1 MTRVVIG
8 PTTPLPTWKD
18 AYNALD
24 SDVGVRTNLTTANRT
39 SVVAA
44 IRELDSDLFGAGG
57 GSARTSLTTTSK
69 TILGAINEHD
79 AELGTISSAAMGT
92 TASTVSGA
100 IKEHDSDIGNRASL
114 TTTNKA
120 NLVVAI
126 NEVDSDVGNRASLT
140 TINRSTLVAAV
151 NELDGEHGVL
161 SSLTTT
167 NKATFVAAINE
178 IDSDLYG
185 AGGGSAR
192 TSLTTT
198 SKTILAA
205 INEHDAEL
213 GTISSAA
220 MGTTAST
227 VSGAIKEH
235 DSDMGN
241 RASLTTVNKSSLVAA
256 INEVDSDVGN
266 RASLTTI
273 SKASLVAAIN
283 ELDGEHG
290 VLSSLTTTN
299 KATFVAAINEVDSDV
314 GNRSLLTTAN
324 KNSLVAALNEVDS
337 DVGNRAS
344 LTTANKNSL
353 VAAINE
359 HDAEL
364 GTISSA
370 AMGTTASTVSGAI
383 KEHDSDIGNR
393 ASLTTANRTSL
404 VAAINEVD
412 SDVGNRASL
421 TTANKATLVLAV
433 NELKTRLD
441 SIDAGLDQAVL
452 VTSNV
457 RFDGGVNV
465 DNINIDGTTIALS
478 AGSLTVDVAA
488 RIVLD
493 ADSATWTF
501 ADGGVT
507 RAQLSGTS
515 NVTLGGL
522 AANFTVDA
530 AGDII
535 LDADGANV
543 TLQDN
548 GVTVLDFV
556 LNSPTLVTL
565 DAPGRIVLD
574 ADSGSVA
581 LHNGGVQYGAFVDSS
596 SNLVVRSGSTPALK
610 FNGADAQFQGIVRST
625 AALTTVQQDFAA
637 AINELKARVDAVDSS
652 AGLILDSA
660 FNAIGSFAT
669 LLTPVKTNVVA
680 AINSMYE
687 SAGVANTIRSVA
699 RLALSN
705 GTGLAYS
712 NGQFSVANNG
722 ISAAQLNTDAVT
734 TVKILDDNVTYTKIQ
749 NVATANRVLG
759 SKTANGVITELLVD
773 SDILGDNS
781 VLTAKIRDRAVTNI
795 KVAVG
800 AIDSASLASNAIST
814 TKIQNNAVT
823 LAKLANS
830 GTAKRVI
837 ASTTAG
843 TFYSE
848 QQVDSDMLGS
858 LSIANRH
865 IQNNAV
871 TLGTQTTGN
880 YVASVSSANGIKIV
894 GTAGEGWTP
903 TVSLD
908 SAATGTI
915 TNLNVIGN
923 LDVAGLTTLD
933 SATIDGNLIVTG
945 NLTISG
951 TTTTV
956 NTETITVN
964 DNIIVLN
971 NNAPNTPTENAGV
984 EVERGLSTNVQL
996 IWNETTDRWTFTNNG
1011 TTYHN
1016 IPTTD
1021 EYIDSATSK
1030 FPTTYAWTG
1039 GTTSGPT
1046 GSLTGNNLTAISFP
1060 AIPSAGAAASGI
1072 VTTDAQTFAGVKTF
1086 SSTISGSITGN
1097 AGTVTN
1103 GVYTT
1108 GDQTIGG
1115 NKTFSSTITGSIT
1128 GNAGTA
1134 TTLATGRNF
1143 SLTGPITAPAISFN
1157 GSGVVALAT
1166 SITAG
1171 AVDSAALGALSVSSA
1186 KLQANIP
1193 DSKLATISTAGKVA
1207 NTATT
1212 ATSLN
1217 TANAIVARDA
1227 SGNFV
1232 AGTITGSITGN
1243 AGTATTLATSR
1254 DFSITGAVTAPAV
1267 SFNGSGVVALNTS
1280 ITAGAVDS
1288 AALGSNSVTAAK
1300 IAANAVGFSQM
1311 ADSAVGSNE
1320 LRQAVQLIIYNS
1332 AGTELKSMYGAGE

>member
-1 MTRVVIG
+1 
-8 PTTPLPTWKD
+8 
-18 AYNALD
+18 
-24 SDVGVRTNLTTANRT
+24 
-39 SVVAA
+39 
-44 IRELDSDLFGAGG
+44 
-57 GSARTSLTTTSK
+57 
-69 TILGAINEHD
+69 
-79 AELGTISSAAMGT
+79 
-92 TASTVSGA
+92 
-100 IKEHDSDIGNRASL
+100 
-114 TTTNKA
+114 
-120 NLVVAI
+120 
-126 NEVDSDVGNRASLT
+126 
-140 TINRSTLVAAV
+140 
-151 NELDGEHGVL
+151 
-161 SSLTTT
+161 
-167 NKATFVAAINE
+167 
-178 IDSDLYG
+178 
-185 AGGGSAR
+185 
-192 TSLTTT
+192 
-198 SKTILAA
+198 
-205 INEHDAEL
+205 
-213 GTISSAA
+213 
-220 MGTTAST
+220 
-227 VSGAIKEH
+227 
-235 DSDMGN
+235 
-241 RASLTTVNKSSLVAA
+241 
-256 INEVDSDVGN
+256 
-266 RASLTTI
+266 
-273 SKASLVAAIN
+273 
-283 ELDGEHG
+283 
-290 VLSSLTTTN
+290 
-299 KATFVAAINEVDSDV
+299 
-314 GNRSLLTTAN
+314 
-324 KNSLVAALNEVDS
+324 
-337 DVGNRAS
+337 
-344 LTTANKNSL
+344 
-353 VAAINE
+353 
-359 HDAEL
+359 
-364 GTISSA
+364 
-370 AMGTTASTVSGAI
+370 
-383 KEHDSDIGNR
+383 
-393 ASLTTANRTSL
+393 
-404 VAAINEVD
+404 
-412 SDVGNRASL
+412 
-421 TTANKATLVLAV
+421 
-433 NELKTRLD
+433 
-441 SIDAGLDQAVL
+441 
-452 VTSNV
+452 
-457 RFDGGVNV
+457 
-465 DNINIDGTTIALS
+465 
-478 AGSLTVDVAA
+478 
-488 RIVLD
+488 
-493 ADSATWTF
+493 
-501 ADGGVT
+501 
-507 RAQLSGTS
+507 
-515 NVTLGGL
+515 
-522 AANFTVDA
+522 
-530 AGDII
+530 
-535 LDADGANV
+535 
-543 TLQDN
+543 
-548 GVTVLDFV
+548 VTVLDFV

-581 LHNGGVQYGAFVDSS
+581 LHNGGVQYGALVDSS
-596 SNLVVRSGSTPALK
+596 SNLVVRSGTTNAVK
-610 FNGADAQFQGIVRST
+610 FSGADATFQGTVRSAT
-625 AALTTVQQDFAA
+625 ALTTTQQDFAA
-637 AINELKARVDAVDSS
+637 AINELKLRIDLVDSGS
-652 AGLILDSA
+652 GLVLDSA
-660 FNAIGSFAT
+660 FNTIGT
-669 LLTPVKTNVVA
+669 LSSLVTPVKTSVVN
-680 AINSMYE
+680 AINSMYD

-722 ISAAQLNTDAVT
+722 ISATQLNTDAVT

-759 SKTANGVITELLVD
+759 SKTSNGLITELQVD

-781 VLTAKIRDRAVTNI
+781 VIAAKIRDRAVTNTKI
-795 KVAVG
+795 ATA
-800 AIDSASLASNAIST
+800 AITDSALAANAIST

-830 GTAKRVI
+830 ITAKRVI

-971 NNAPNTPTENAGV
+971 NNAPDTPTENAGV

-1097 AGTVTN
+1097 AGT
-1103 GVYTT
+1103 
-1108 GDQTIGG
+1108 
-1115 NKTFSSTITGSIT
+1115 
-1128 GNAGTA
+1128 A

-1207 NTATT
+1207 NSATT

-1254 DFSITGAVTAPAV
+1254 NFSITGAVTAPAV
-1267 SFNGSGVVALNTS
+1267 SFNGSGAVALNTS